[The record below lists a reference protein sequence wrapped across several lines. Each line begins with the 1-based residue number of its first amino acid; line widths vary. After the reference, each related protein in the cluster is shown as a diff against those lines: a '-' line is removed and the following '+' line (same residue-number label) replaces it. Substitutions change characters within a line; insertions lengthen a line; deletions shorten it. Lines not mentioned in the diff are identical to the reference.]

1 MISLKVLDLREI
13 SKSSRVPGP
22 KSSAVKRIDC
32 AEVFPRQWN
41 ILGSFPQG
49 SRLSSSFANACRYT
63 FSDDCF
69 SCTFPRQVEATAC

>member
-32 AEVFPRQWN
+32 AEAFPRQWN
-41 ILGSFPQG
+41 ILGSFSTRLKTFLKLCQ
-49 SRLSSSFANACRYT
+49 RLSLHIF
-63 FSDDCF
+63 
-69 SCTFPRQVEATAC
+69 